1 MAATALDRRREAQPP
16 RACGCASSTRC
27 WALPVSDDLVAL
39 AGAARRVAVVED
51 NVVVGGIGSQVEL
64 ALRDAG
70 LATPLD
76 QLGIPKEFL
85 QHALR
90 GQLLDRIGLTPDAV
104 AGRLRARLA

>member
-1 MAATALDRRREAQPP
+1 VRD
-16 RACGCASSTRC
+16 
-27 WALPVSDDLVAL
+27 
-39 AGAARRVAVVED
+39 GAAERRLFGRALGIDMDEL
-51 NVVVGGIGSQVEL
+51 VVVGGIGSQVEL

-85 QHALR
+85 EHGSR

-104 AGRLRARLA
+104 ADRLRARLA